1 MPTCLPRC
9 DLPAAVRDPVRR
21 GAVAMLDVWGS
32 KSRPVRARPDRR
44 APERDRGDA
53 ARAFVE
59 GLAESGVL
67 DAGGLDRARA
77 ALDLPGRRSV
87 PALLIE
93 LGLLHETTLV
103 TALSDATGLAILR
116 DDELPPSPVLPEAIG
131 ADYCARARVLPLL
144 AEPDRLVVAI
154 VDAFDAETTAAL
166 EHLTDRLVERRLVG
180 PSAFER
186 SHRAV
191 YGDVPGADQEDGGED
206 DLTRLQDV
214 ASQAPIVRL
223 AARLVRKAFELSA
236 SDIHLEAEEAD
247 MRVRYRVDGVLVE
260 AERLAKSVQL
270 ALTTRIKIQAGLN
283 IAERRLP
290 QDGRMKAP
298 DRGQDVDIRVSTLP
312 TAHGESVVLRVLDG
326 SRRVEDFTS
335 LGFDAPAI
343 ARIGAMTSRPNGL
356 VLVTGPTGSG
366 KTTTLYA
373 ALRRINGPHLKVVT
387 VEDPVEYRM
396 AGVNQ
401 VQAHPGIGLDFAA
414 ALRSILRQ
422 DPDVVMIGEIRDGET
437 ARIAVQAA
445 LTGHLVVSTLH
456 TNSAPATVTRLMDM
470 GVEPYLLA
478 AVLNGVVAQRL
489 VRRLCPACA
498 RDEPATDQERLRLR
512 VAPGTPLSLKRACG
526 CEACTGTG
534 YRGRMVVSEIMP
546 LDGRLRGLIT
556 ASAGEQAIAA
566 AAHEAGM
573 ASLAETGRARVIA
586 GETTL
591 DEIGRVLEGSV

>member
-1 MPTCLPRC
+1 MLSIW
-9 DLPAAVRDPVRR
+9 
-21 GAVAMLDVWGS
+21 GA
-32 KSRPVRARPDRR
+32 KSRPRRALPDRR
-44 APERDRGDA
+44 GGVRERLDA
-53 ARAFVE
+53 ARDFLAY
-59 GLAESGVL
+59 LAESEAL
-67 DAGGLDRARA
+67 DAGARERALA
-77 ALDLPGRRSV
+77 ALDLPGHRPLPV
-87 PALLIE
+87 LLTE
-93 LGLLHETTLV
+93 LGLIHEATLL
-103 TALSDATGLAILR
+103 TALSEATGLPILHE
-116 DDELPPSPVLPEAIG
+116 DAVPGTPVLPEAIG
-131 ADYCARARVLPLL
+131 ADFCARARVLPLA
-144 AEPDRLVVAI
+144 AESDRLVVAV
-154 VDAFDAETTAAL
+154 VDPFDAEVPAAL
-166 EHLTDRLVERRLVG
+166 EHLTDRRVARRLVG
-180 PSAFER
+180 PGSFER
-186 SHRAV
+186 AHRAV
-191 YGDVPGADQEDGGED
+191 YGDLTDLGEADEMSAGD
-206 DLTRLQDV
+206 DDVARLADV

-298 DRGQDVDIRVSTLP
+298 DRGQEVDIRVSTLP

-326 SRRVEDFTS
+326 SRRVEDFTA

-343 ARIGAMTSRPNGL
+343 ARIEAMTSRPNGL

-422 DPDVVMIGEIRDGET
+422 DPDVVMVGEIRDGET
-437 ARIAVQAA
+437 ARIAVQAS
-445 LTGHLVVSTLH
+445 LTGHLVISTLH
-456 TNSAPATVTRLMDM
+456 TNSAPATITRLMDM
-470 GVEPYLLA
+470 GVEPYLIA
-478 AVLNGVVAQRL
+478 ATLNGVVAQRL
-489 VRRLCPACA
+489 VRRLCEACA
-498 RDEPATDQERLRLR
+498 APEPATEPERLRLR
-512 VAPGTPLSLKRACG
+512 VPLGVPLSLKRARG
-526 CEACTGTG
+526 CPACNGTG

-546 LDGRLRGLIT
+546 LDGTLRGLI
-556 ASAGEQAIAA
+556 ADRAGEAAIAGA
-566 AAHEAGM
+566 AREAGM
-573 ASLAETGRARVIA
+573 ASLAETGRARVLS
-586 GETTL
+586 GDTTL
-591 DEIGRVLEGSV
+591 DEVGRVLEGQI